1 MFRRGS
7 LAEDGGLRGIQA
19 EANWLEQAA
28 ASPLAPEWG
37 LAGRLAR
44 ERSEFSEGCRSSR
57 RRAALQTAE
66 RQPAGQPDSQ
76 LPRRGQPQAQK
87 LRECRVR
94 EKQKAAGPKRGG
106 DAQVPE
112 RPRWGVRQG
121 GLLQDLPLGRRGP
134 VNALT
139 LGIASRAEDGEH
151 FLEQPDSL

>member
-1 MFRRGS
+1 M
-7 LAEDGGLRGIQA
+7 AEDGGLRGIQA

-94 EKQKAAGPKRGG
+94 EKQKAAGRSAAGTHRCP
-106 DAQVPE
+106 
-112 RPRWGVRQG
+112 
-121 GLLQDLPLGRRGP
+121 RGP
-134 VNALT
+134 A
-139 LGIASRAEDGEH
+139 GE
-151 FLEQPDSL
+151 